1 MTESEQAK
9 YCIAQME
16 LIRTQLIHLAETV
29 RPLNPKVAAAFNACA
44 DKLKDWREVLE
55 EHISEDYDLGK

>member
-29 RPLNPKVAAAFNACA
+29 RPLNPKVAAGFNACA
-44 DKLKDWREVLE
+44 DRLKDWREVLE
-55 EHISEDYDLGK
+55 EHIPEDYDLGK